1 MAVSSVSATLIP
13 SLSLSTS
20 SSSSFKPK
28 LSPFSLHFA
37 NSSAKL
43 RTVKPSQSSTRVYAA
58 PEVLEPPPETLDE
71 SGAETL
77 EGKKVKVPIFLVPAT
92 QKVWMDL
99 YSLLNFYQS
108 VKDLKNHSKQL
119 HQDQSIHG

>member
-77 EGKKVKVPIFLVPAT
+77 EVGGSDIYIYMEEVLMVTFL
-92 QKVWMDL
+92 M
-99 YSLLNFYQS
+99 
-108 VKDLKNHSKQL
+108 
-119 HQDQSIHG
+119 